1 VADARVSALEVREI
15 VTLSAD
21 DDTILGS
28 FVDTAH
34 LLVDTYLIGG
44 TCQHSDAILKKI
56 ELYLAAHFASLSEG
70 DGTVKFAKM
79 GDASE
84 SYETDDIKDGLRST
98 RYGQTA
104 IMLDTCGILA
114 NMASAGL
121 KAEFRVV

>member
-15 VTLSAD
+15 VTSAAD

-34 LLVDTYLIGG
+34 LLVDTYLVGG
-44 TCQHSDAILKKI
+44 TCQHSDEILKKI
-56 ELYLAAHFASLSEG
+56 ELYLAAHFASLSAGEG
-70 DGTVKFAKM
+70 TIRYAKV
-79 GDASE
+79 GDAAE
-84 SYETDDIKDGLRST
+84 SYDTDHLGDGLRST

>member
-1 VADARVSALEVREI
+1 MADARVSALEVREI
-15 VTLSAD
+15 VTSAAD

-44 TCQHSDAILKKI
+44 TCQHSDEILKKI
-56 ELYLAAHFASLSEG
+56 ELYLAAHFTALSQGE
-70 DGTVKFAKM
+70 GTVKFSKM

-84 SYETDDIKDGLRST
+84 SYDVDKLGDGLRST

-104 IMLDTCGILA
+104 IMLDTCGLLA

>member
-1 VADARVSALEVREI
+1 MADARVSALEVREV
-15 VTLSAD
+15 VTTAAD

-28 FVDTAH
+28 YVDTAH

-56 ELYLAAHFASLSEG
+56 ELYLAAHFTALSEG
-70 DGTVKFAKM
+70 EGTIKFTKM

-84 SYETDDIKDGLRST
+84 SYDVDHLGDGLRST

-104 IMLDTCGILA
+104 IMLDTCGILS
-114 NMASAGL
+114 NLASSGL